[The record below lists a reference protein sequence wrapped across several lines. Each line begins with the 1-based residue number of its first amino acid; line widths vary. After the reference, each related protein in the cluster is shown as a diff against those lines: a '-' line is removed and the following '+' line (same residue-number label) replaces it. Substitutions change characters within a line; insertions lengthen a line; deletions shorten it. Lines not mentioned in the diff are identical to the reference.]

1 MTQWPDL
8 RRVLLGLRWAVVGA
22 VATRA
27 YMPERQTADLDI
39 LVDPAE
45 APLVWERLHAAGWT
59 QVSDLAIGGKVWA
72 MPDGLEV
79 DVLEGH
85 QPWVDEALA
94 TAKPDSSGQPII
106 GLPYLVIMKITASRT
121 VDLGDLSRMLG
132 LATDSQLVAVRRA
145 VARYL
150 PEDREDLETLI
161 FLGRQEMGAPPG
173 EV

>member
-8 RRVLLGLRWAVVGA
+8 RLLLHGLRWAVVGA

-27 YMPERQTADLDI
+27 YMPERHTADLDI

-59 QVSDLAIGGKVWA
+59 PVSDLAIGGRVWA

-85 QPWVDEALA
+85 QPWVQEALSGA
-94 TAKPDSSGQPII
+94 EPDSSGQPII
-106 GLPYLVIMKITASRT
+106 GLPYLVIMKMTASRSI
-121 VDLGDLSRMLG
+121 DLGDLSRMLG
-132 LATDSQLVAVRRA
+132 LASDPQLAAVRRA
-145 VARYL
+145 VSRYL

-161 FLGRQEMGAPPG
+161 FLGRQEMGGAPG
-173 EV
+173 AG

>member
-1 MTQWPDL
+1 MKQWPDL
-8 RRVLLGLRWAVVGA
+8 RLQLRGLRWAVVGA

-27 YMPERQTADLDI
+27 YMPERNTADLAI

-45 APLVWERLHAAGWT
+45 APLVWERLRGAGWT
-59 QVSDLAIGGKVWA
+59 HISDLAIGGKVWA

-94 TAKPDSSGQPII
+94 TAEPDSHEQPII
-106 GLPYLVIMKITASRT
+106 GLPYLVIMKISASRT

-132 LATDSQLVAVRRA
+132 LASDGQLVAVRRT

-173 EV
+173 EG